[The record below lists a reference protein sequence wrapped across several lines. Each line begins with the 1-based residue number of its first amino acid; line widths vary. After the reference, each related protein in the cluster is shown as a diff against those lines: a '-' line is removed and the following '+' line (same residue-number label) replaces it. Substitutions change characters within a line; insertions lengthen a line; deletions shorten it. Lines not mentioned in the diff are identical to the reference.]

1 MEELNKV
8 SSVYLSIGSNLGD
21 RFLNIQQT
29 IELIEE
35 TIGDVITCSS
45 LYENPPLGFEAEE
58 LFYNCCLVLQ
68 TTLTPEE
75 VLIKTQQIEKQ
86 IGRKKKTD
94 LCYESRL
101 IDIDILYFDQ
111 LIYTSDKIIIPHL
124 KLSERKFV
132 LVPMKEIAADFID
145 PKLNLSIT
153 ELVEKCLDN
162 SVLVK
167 TTKSLK
173 LKITQ

>member
-1 MEELNKV
+1 MEELNKDSTV
-8 SSVYLSIGSNLGD
+8 FLSIGSNLGN
-21 RFLNIQQT
+21 RFLNIQNA
-29 IELIEE
+29 IEQIEE
-35 TIGDVITCSS
+35 TIGKVTICSS
-45 LYENPPLGFEAEE
+45 IYENPPLDFEAEE
-58 LFYNCCLVLQ
+58 LFYNCCLELQ
-68 TTLTPEE
+68 TSLTIEE
-75 VLIKTQQIEKQ
+75 VLFKTQQIENK
-86 IGRKKKTD
+86 IGRKNKTA
-94 LCYESRL
+94 LAYESRL
-101 IDIDILYFDQ
+101 IDIDILYFEKI
-111 LIYTSDKIIIPHL
+111 IYTSDKIIIPHL

-153 ELVEKCLDN
+153 ELVEKCIDN

>member
-1 MEELNKV
+1 MEELKKK
-8 SSVYLSIGSNLGD
+8 SIVYLSIGSNLGD
-21 RFLNIQQT
+21 RFLNIQNA
-29 IELIEE
+29 IELIDE
-35 TIGDVITCSS
+35 TIGDVNSCSS
-45 LYENPPLGFEAEE
+45 IYENPPVDFEAEE
-58 LFYNCCLVLQ
+58 LFYNCCLSLK
-68 TTLTPEE
+68 TNLTIDEI
-75 VLIKTQQIEKQ
+75 LNKSQAIENKIGRTKKQ
-86 IGRKKKTD
+86 ISG
-94 LCYESRL
+94 YESRL

-111 LIYTSDKIIIPHL
+111 LIYSSDKINIPHL

-132 LVPMKEIAADFID
+132 LIPLKEIAADFID

-153 ELVEKCLDN
+153 ELIEKCLDN